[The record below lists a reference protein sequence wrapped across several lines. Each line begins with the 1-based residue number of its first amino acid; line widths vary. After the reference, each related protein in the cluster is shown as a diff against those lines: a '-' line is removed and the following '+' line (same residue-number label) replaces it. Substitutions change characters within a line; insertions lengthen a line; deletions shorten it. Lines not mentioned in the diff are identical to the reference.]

1 MASGSGFEAGLQ
13 LDRPDR
19 TYRPGEAI
27 TGQVVLRVREELTRC
42 EVRLALYW
50 RTSGKGDVE
59 QGEPDPQDLVLDERI
74 EVGQRSLPF
83 SFTAPDGPPT
93 LHGKLVNVDWV
104 LDAFIRTSHGAA
116 DLQDDLVLVA
126 ARTTVLDGKPRGKVR
141 SGALARPK
149 GPDPGD
155 LRAAAVCGV
164 VGVIG
169 LAIGL
174 NAGGG
179 WMCGCGVPGLVLGVF
194 AASLVPGALA
204 ARRLGPVTLEVADEV
219 APGEHL
225 RVALSFT
232 PPQAVALN
240 AVRVTLRAEESATS
254 GSGSDEKTEKHQAFF
269 ERLELSGH
277 TMVGPSGFTGEV
289 EFRLPPD
296 APASFAT
303 KKNSIRWTLQVEV
316 DIPAWPDWRVELP
329 IFVVPG
335 GTAVVTTVRRSIA
348 IQPRQRCPYC
358 RDAIA
363 SADPT
368 PVASCGGC
376 ATVLHEAC
384 WEELG
389 RCPTRGC
396 GRDRPRVQAR
406 GRAGT

>member
-1 MASGSGFEAGLQ
+1 VASGFDAGLQ

-42 EVRLALYW
+42 EVRVALYW

-59 QGEPDPQDLVLDERI
+59 QGQPEALDLVLDERLD
-74 EVGQRSLPF
+74 VGARSLPF

-93 LHGKLVNVDWV
+93 VHGRLVNVDWV
-104 LDAFIRTSHGAA
+104 LYAFVRTSHGAA
-116 DLQDDLVLVA
+116 DLHDDLVLVA
-126 ARTTVLDGKPRGKVR
+126 ARSTVLDGKPRGSVR
-141 SGALARPK
+141 SRSLARPK
-149 GPDPGD
+149 TPDAAD
-155 LRAAAVCGV
+155 LSAAALLG
-164 VGVIG
+164 GISLIG

-174 NAGGG
+174 NGGEG
-179 WMCGCGVPGLVLGVF
+179 WMCGCGLPGLVAGLC
-194 AASLVPGALA
+194 AAALVPGALA

-240 AVRVTLRAEESATS
+240 AIRVTLRAEESATS
-254 GSGSDEKTEKHQAFF
+254 GSGSDAKTEKHQAFF
-269 ERLELSGH
+269 ERLDLSGP
-277 TMVGPSGFTGEV
+277 TTVGPSGFTGEV
-289 EFRLPPD
+289 ELRLPPD
-296 APASFAT
+296 APPSFAT
-303 KKNSIRWTLQVEV
+303 SKNSIRWTLQVEV
-316 DIPAWPDWRVELP
+316 DIPSWPDWRVELP
-329 IFVVPG
+329 IFVVPS

-396 GRDRPRVQAR
+396 GRDRPRVRAR
-406 GRAGT
+406 GGAGT